1 LQFVYALKVGDAV
14 IKAKPCQAKQ
24 LFQRFSIFPAGFAW
38 GFLGGGGVFFCEKKC
53 HRGKVSRLRPS
64 LTWQCNSSLLPRHA
78 NDDGSA
84 GLRMQSRKS
93 EAKAGCKI
101 GGKSEE
107 NRGKRDGYRWVVGGG
122 CGWNAECVCKY
133 LLNVFMCKQ
142 LRVHLCDFRVA
153 NNNDDVDEDD
163 AAADDCW

>member
-1 LQFVYALKVGDAV
+1 MQMMMAQPGSG
-14 IKAKPCQAKQ
+14 C
-24 LFQRFSIFPAGFAW
+24 S
-38 GFLGGGGVFFCEKKC
+38 
-53 HRGKVSRLRPS
+53 RGKAR
-64 LTWQCNSSLLPRHA
+64 
-78 NDDGSA
+78 
-84 GLRMQSRKS
+84 RKPA
-93 EAKAGCKI
+93 AKSGENRRKI
-101 GGKSEE
+101 EE
-107 NRGKRDGYRWVVGGG
+107 NVTGIDGWWAVVGGG